1 MPPRG
6 VVTRVADPQLRDA
19 GRRAAD
25 IINAKY
31 AVYDWSDLQN
41 QYMAIRISD
50 GGSDGVLY
58 ETFRDAV
65 RHQINEQ
72 QCYYVCFRNLGPAG
86 AVAREMSILLDFA
99 RKAYAAG
106 IKFVDPDAQM
116 GGAQAIMTAARHD
129 AHAPNVLAR
138 ICDLDSAEAEL
149 AQFRRELG
157 LY

>member
-1 MPPRG
+1 MKRLIALCLPLALMACGGVTGAINSLPPSPSAIADSTVLDEQGALAAELAYKAARVAVETGVDAGLIRSATAAKVAKLDQRAFTALG
-6 VVTRVADPQLRDA
+6 VV
-19 GRRAAD
+19 
-25 IINAKY
+25 
-31 AVYDWSDLQN
+31 
-41 QYMAIRISD
+41 
-50 GGSDGVLY
+50 
-58 ETFRDAV
+58 
-65 RHQINEQ
+65 
-72 QCYYVCFRNLGPAG
+72 
-86 AVAREMSILLDFA
+86 